1 MILDDRLEFLDNG
14 AVNTGGAGTYVLGDQ
29 VNLGP
34 QRRNIG
40 GMDQALYLV
49 VQVGNAGLA
58 GSTGTIQFQLVSADN
73 DALTTNPI
81 VHAQSAAF
89 ATTASSATTTLRPG
103 APLFVVQLPSDLYRQ
118 FLGIRQITATA
129 ATTAGTIDAFLTD
142 DPASWRSYDAPF
154 QL

>member
-29 VNLGP
+29 VDLGP

-49 VQVGNAGLA
+49 LSVGMTGLV
-58 GSTGTIQFQLVSADN
+58 GTTGTIAFQLVSADN
-73 DALTTNPI
+73 AALTTNPI
-81 VHAQSAAF
+81 VHAQTAAF

-103 APLFVVQLPSDLYRQ
+103 TVLAVMQVPSDLYRQ
-118 FLGIRQITATA
+118 FVGIRQVTATA
-129 ATTAGTIDAFLTD
+129 ATTGGTIDAFLTD
-142 DPASWRSYDAPF
+142 DPAVWRAYDAPF